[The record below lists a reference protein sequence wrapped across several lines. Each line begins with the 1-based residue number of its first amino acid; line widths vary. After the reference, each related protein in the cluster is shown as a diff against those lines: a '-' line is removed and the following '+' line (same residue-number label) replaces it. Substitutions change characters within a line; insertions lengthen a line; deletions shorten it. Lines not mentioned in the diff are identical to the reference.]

1 MATNLKFYSSG
12 GEDPTRDAVL
22 AVSSASNKPFG
33 YTEISAEKARQL
45 GTIPDFRILNIET
58 GQRVDPS
65 QISASMPSIHVID
78 PVTGNLTTQSAINQ
92 EQGYKDAVARGEMVE
107 IAPGKYVPTGSAGDP
122 SSPLHQK
129 PEPVTTLSSLNGQK
143 IVNENIQKLQ
153 QMQSSYAG
161 PSIVDYL
168 NSIRQPSDIAS
179 REGLAKDAGIK
190 NYIGTA
196 EQNTQLLN
204 LLRAPTN
211 NPAQGQIVNSVNQS
225 IQGGG
230 GTPQDIQNY
239 SNAMDTQNQVFNDM
253 SLAEAAKASG
263 NYSEMDYRIKKAE
276 EGTKALNESL
286 TTLYA
291 DMKPL
296 REKQLSLLTPGAREQ
311 ELAKQVND
319 IKGQIDQFKI
329 QTEEDKFSEFEG
341 VTMGFAGGRA
351 SEIDIRAQFKLQ
363 RMATEAN
370 TLLTEL
376 GLEQDAREM
385 EGKSV
390 EMQIKFLQDNFEL
403 QQNVQDKITEMED
416 SVFDA
421 AKGLRAEAKDT
432 LGMILDSL
440 QGVNPVEI
448 PAQTRAQIQTIASQ
462 VGIPFEVIE
471 QGLKAQHAQ
480 QVFDNSMR
488 ASQEARLASEPG
500 GGTELAPEDER
511 TLAGAGFL
519 PAEIKDIQ
527 RAVNDFGIDAVLK
540 TITDQRKKAAIQKA
554 YGVQAGGEQFLTK
567 EYLSKYY
574 TEDELKTNAA
584 EAGFRSVWTNWTSEK
599 EKYLT
604 YLVEQVELKRQAGL
618 TDKEIF
624 KDM

>member
-1 MATNLKFYSSG
+1 MDYDINKVDTSSFTP
-12 GEDPTRDAVL
+12 EQMTAFNSAKSLIPAPTETPL
-22 AVSSASNKPFG
+22 AK
-33 YTEISAEKARQL
+33 
-45 GTIPDFRILNIET
+45 
-58 GQRVDPS
+58 
-65 QISASMPSIHVID
+65 
-78 PVTGNLTTQSAINQ
+78 PVTLLTSQAGADIVDNNRTKL
-92 EQGYKDAVARGEMVE
+92 GAVE
-107 IAPGKYVPTGSAGDP
+107 S
-122 SSPLHQK
+122 
-129 PEPVTTLSSLNGQK
+129 
-143 IVNENIQKLQ
+143 
-153 QMQSSYAG
+153 
-161 PSIVDYL
+161 SIV
-168 NSIRQPSDIAS
+168 P
-179 REGLAKDAGIK
+179 
-190 NYIGTA
+190 
-196 EQNTQLLN
+196 
-204 LLRAPTN
+204 
-211 NPAQGQIVNSVNQS
+211 
-225 IQGGG
+225 
-230 GTPQDIQNY
+230 IQNL
-239 SNAMDTQNQVFNDM
+239 DTSSFTPEQMKAF
-253 SLAEAAKASG
+253 EAAKALIPGSPASSKMR
-263 NYSEMDYRIKKAE
+263 SEIDTATSQGGMTADERAGKDKLQSAQDAVTTAAAKARAALDAKDYTSMDYWTNKATADRQQYE
-276 EGTKALNESL
+276 KQLADYYDQTKALRQRMTENKTHSEKAQQNVQKL
-286 TTLYA
+286 IDIRGQA
-291 DMKPL
+291 D
-296 REKQLSLLTPGAREQ
+296 A
-311 ELAKQVND
+311 
-319 IKGQIDQFKI
+319 FKL
-329 QTEEDKFSEFEG
+329 QTEEDKFREYEG
-341 VTMGFAGGRA
+341 QTMGFAGGRA

-376 GLEQDAREM
+376 GLEQNAREM

-421 AKGLRAEAKDT
+421 AKDLRTEAKDT

-567 EYLSKYY
+567 QYLSKYY